1 MWTRNKEID
10 MAVLEVLK
18 AGHPVLKQV
27 AQPVDHVNKKM
38 RAFIEDMA
46 ETMYKTD
53 GVGLAAPQVGVSKR
67 IIVVDDGNGLQAL
80 INPQIIK
87 AEGSQWG
94 PEGCLSVPGYFGD
107 VERYEKV
114 TVTAIDPNNKK
125 LRIEAEG
132 FLARIFQHEIDHLE
146 GHIFI
151 EKAVNLKK
159 QVDPTEAIA
168 EEAAQDV
175 AHATAGDGH
184 VASVFA
190 EERKA

>member
-1 MWTRNKEID
+1 MWIRNKEID

-27 AQPVDHVNKKM
+27 AQPVDHVNKKV

-146 GHIFI
+146 GHLFI

>member
-1 MWTRNKEID
+1 MS
-10 MAVLEVLK
+10 VLRIVK
-18 AGHPVLKQV
+18 DGAPVLKET
-27 AQPVDHVNKKM
+27 AAPVKTITKRIKRLLD
-38 RAFIEDMA
+38 DMA

-146 GHIFI
+146 GHLFI

>member
-114 TVTAIDPNNKK
+114 TVTAIDTNNKK

-146 GHIFI
+146 GHLFS

>member
-1 MWTRNKEID
+1 MGAGRLLVCTR
-10 MAVLEVLK
+10 LL
-18 AGHPVLKQV
+18 
-27 AQPVDHVNKKM
+27 
-38 RAFIEDMA
+38 
-46 ETMYKTD
+46 
-53 GVGLAAPQVGVSKR
+53 
-67 IIVVDDGNGLQAL
+67 
-80 INPQIIK
+80 
-87 AEGSQWG
+87 
-94 PEGCLSVPGYFGD
+94 GD

-146 GHIFI
+146 GHLFI

>member
-87 AEGSQWG
+87 GEGSQWG

-146 GHIFI
+146 GHLFI

-175 AHATAGDGH
+175 AHATAGDGN

>member
-27 AQPVDHVNKKM
+27 AQPVEHVNKKM

-114 TVTAIDPNNKK
+114 TVTAINPNNKK

-146 GHIFI
+146 GHLFI

>member
-1 MWTRNKEID
+1 MWIRNKEID

-38 RAFIEDMA
+38 RAFIEDMV

-146 GHIFI
+146 GHLFI

>member
-1 MWTRNKEID
+1 

-114 TVTAIDPNNKK
+114 IVTAIDPNNKK

-146 GHIFI
+146 GHLFI

>member
-87 AEGSQWG
+87 GEGSQWG

-114 TVTAIDPNNKK
+114 TITAIDPNNKK

-146 GHIFI
+146 GHLFI

>member
-146 GHIFI
+146 GHLFI

-159 QVDPTEAIA
+159 QFDPTEAIA

-184 VASVFA
+184 VVSVFA

>member
-1 MWTRNKEID
+1 MWIHNKEIF

-18 AGHPVLKQV
+18 AGNPVLKQV
-27 AQPVDHVNKKM
+27 AQPVDHVNKRM

-146 GHIFI
+146 GHLFI

>member
-1 MWTRNKEID
+1 MWTHNKEID

-146 GHIFI
+146 GHLFI

>member
-1 MWTRNKEID
+1 MWIRNKEID

-114 TVTAIDPNNKK
+114 IVTAIDPNNKK

-146 GHIFI
+146 GHLFI

>member
-1 MWTRNKEID
+1 

-87 AEGSQWG
+87 TEGSQWG

-146 GHIFI
+146 GHLFI

>member
-146 GHIFI
+146 GHLFI

-159 QVDPTEAIA
+159 QVDPIEAIA

>member
-80 INPQIIK
+80 LNPQIIK
-87 AEGSQWG
+87 GEGSQWG

-146 GHIFI
+146 GHLFI

>member
-67 IIVVDDGNGLQAL
+67 IIVVDDGNGLQVL

-146 GHIFI
+146 GHLFI

>member
-1 MWTRNKEID
+1 MWIHNKEID

-146 GHIFI
+146 GHLFI

-175 AHATAGDGH
+175 AHSIAGDGH

>member
-53 GVGLAAPQVGVSKR
+53 GVGLAAPQVGVSKC

-87 AEGSQWG
+87 GEGSQWG

-146 GHIFI
+146 GHLFI

>member
-114 TVTAIDPNNKK
+114 IVTAIDPNNKK

-146 GHIFI
+146 GHLFI

-159 QVDPTEAIA
+159 QVDPTEVIA

>member
-27 AQPVDHVNKKM
+27 AQPVEHVNKKM

-107 VERYEKV
+107 IERYEKV

-146 GHIFI
+146 GHLFI

>member
-87 AEGSQWG
+87 GEGSQWG

-125 LRIEAEG
+125 LRIEADG

-146 GHIFI
+146 GHLFI

>member
-114 TVTAIDPNNKK
+114 TVTAIDPNNKE

-146 GHIFI
+146 GHLFI

>member
-1 MWTRNKEID
+1 

-146 GHIFI
+146 GHLFI

-168 EEAAQDV
+168 KEAAQDV